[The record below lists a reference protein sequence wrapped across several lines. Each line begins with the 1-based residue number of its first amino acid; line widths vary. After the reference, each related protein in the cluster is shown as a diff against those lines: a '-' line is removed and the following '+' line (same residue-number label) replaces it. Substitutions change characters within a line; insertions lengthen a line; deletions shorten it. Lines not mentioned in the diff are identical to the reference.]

1 MDVISAAA
9 QLAVDQVLL
18 AQAVAAS
25 PPNLSAMP
33 AEELP
38 VPPPPPMMRFPK
50 VLRGALPSASGLIGA
65 SSDYYRLAHYPPGFI
80 GPRPKREKSDSQ
92 KRKDK
97 QICTHP

>member
-1 MDVISAAA
+1 MKKNKNMDVISAAA

-65 SSDYYRLAHYPPGFI
+65 SSDYYVR
-80 GPRPKREKSDSQ
+80 
-92 KRKDK
+92 
-97 QICTHP
+97 